1 MDDFNET
8 SINQDQHQATNVL
21 TKDEKMWAM
30 LAHLS
35 AVVGFIIPFGN
46 VIAPLLIWILK
57 KDESAFINDQGKE
70 ALNFQISIT
79 IYVLISVV
87 LMILLIG
94 IVLLVIIGI
103 FSLIFVVIASINSF
117 DGKAYRYPLTFRVI
131 K

>member
-1 MDDFNET
+1 MDNLND
-8 SINQDQHQATNVL
+8 SGVNQNPIQNNGY
-21 TKDEKMWAM
+21 TKDERMWAM
-30 LAHLS
+30 IAHLS

-79 IYVLISVV
+79 IYAIVGIILI
-87 LMILLIG
+87 
-94 IVLLVIIGI
+94 IVLLGILLLIILGI
-103 FSLIFVVIASINSF
+103 FALIFIIIASINSY
-117 DGKAYRYPLTFRVI
+117 DGKAYRYPLTIRII